1 MNDTP
6 ERWLPVVGYE
16 GRYDVSD
23 LGRVR
28 SWLPWHSTPIPRTL
42 KGSPDK
48 DGYLGVALRK
58 DGRTTQWKNHL
69 LVMLAFVGPRPEGLE
84 TRHFD
89 GNHLNNR
96 LKNLRYGTSS
106 ENSMDTVRHG
116 TNRNA
121 RKIKCLHGH
130 PFNTKNTY
138 IRPSGGRD
146 CPTCRQIWDR
156 ERLLRKKAARAKKA
170 A

>member
-1 MNDTP
+1 MQSTQ
-6 ERWLPVVGYE
+6 ERWLPIPGYE

-23 LGRVR
+23 LGHVR
-28 SWLPWHSTPIPRTL
+28 SWLPWHSTPVPRIL
-42 KGSPDK
+42 KACPDK
-48 DGYLGVALRK
+48 DGYLHVGLAMN
-58 DGRTTQWKNHL
+58 GHTATQSVHQL
-69 LVMLAFVGPRPEGLE
+69 MMLAFVGPRPVDLE
-84 TRHFD
+84 IRHFD
-89 GNHLNNR
+89 GNHLHN
-96 LKNLRYGTSS
+96 LLENLRYGTSS

-121 RKIKCLHGH
+121 RKIECLHGH

-146 CPTCRQIWDR
+146 CLTCRQIWDR